1 MKSLRSK
8 TILSTLFLIL
18 SSTFF
23 PQELDLSPEQLAMLE
38 TLPPDQRA
46 NILEKMTT
54 ASALQGQI
62 EEAFEEVISLVE
74 KPELR
79 DFEDEADYCS
89 DCIYGFNFFQF
100 SPSTFAPADDT
111 PVNSSYSVGPGDKLL
126 VSFYGGNENA
136 EFNLT

>member
-1 MKSLRSK
+1 MKFLRPK
-8 TILSTLFLIL
+8 TILTTLFITL

-23 PQELDLSPEQLAMLE
+23 PQELDLAPEQLAMLE

-46 NILEKMTT
+46 SILEKMTT

-89 DCIYGFNFFQF
+89 DCIL
-100 SPSTFAPADDT
+100 S
-111 PVNSSYSVGPGDKLL
+111 LIHI
-126 VSFYGGNENA
+126 
-136 EFNLT
+136 

>member
-1 MKSLRSK
+1 MKFLRSK

-74 KPELR
+74 
-79 DFEDEADYCS
+79 
-89 DCIYGFNFFQF
+89 
-100 SPSTFAPADDT
+100 
-111 PVNSSYSVGPGDKLL
+111 
-126 VSFYGGNENA
+126 
-136 EFNLT
+136 